1 MRTSTGKSYNMH
13 AVDINSEPVPCDFCR
28 RVEVITSLYK
38 LMCKVATGIG
48 SHHEQGTFREQ
59 QTY

>member
-1 MRTSTGKSYNMH
+1 MH